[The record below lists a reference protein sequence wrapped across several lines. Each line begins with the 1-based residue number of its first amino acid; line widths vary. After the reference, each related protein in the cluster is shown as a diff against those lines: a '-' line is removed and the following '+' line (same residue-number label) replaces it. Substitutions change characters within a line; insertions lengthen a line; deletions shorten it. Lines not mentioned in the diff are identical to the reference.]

1 MVGAA
6 FQTIQDQQDR
16 DHMAKRLLPAADG
29 SFSALEIGR
38 DLLEASGAAGVGTLS
53 GNVIAAVTRD

>member
-1 MVGAA
+1 
-6 FQTIQDQQDR
+6 
-16 DHMAKRLLPAADG
+16 MAKRLLPAADG